1 MFIMSVC
8 VTSDFNVVRA
18 IFLRVFFLTLNMLHD
33 ALALS
38 TLVLDACHIVRLFVK
53 GSVVVR

>member
-1 MFIMSVC
+1 MFIMSAC
-8 VTSDFNVVRA
+8 VTSDSNVVLSN
-18 IFLRVFFLTLNMLHD
+18 FFKGVFLTLYMLHD

>member
-1 MFIMSVC
+1 
-8 VTSDFNVVRA
+8 
-18 IFLRVFFLTLNMLHD
+18 MLHD

-53 GSVVVR
+53 GSVVVRQYLDKLLIDVLNEAILNTISICT